1 MADSGAASRGAG
13 AVPDA
18 AKQVVAHGQPRAQDD
33 TDGQGAL
40 ATRSEELFHGQPCH
54 RLTLA
59 NGDSVLVAQHGAHVV
74 SWVSG
79 GRERLFL
86 SHNTVWD
93 GRAAI
98 RGGIP
103 VCFPQFNQRGDLP
116 KHGFVRNRSWPL
128 LAAETGDSPA
138 RLCFGF
144 SANDST
150 RAMWPAEFEVRLHVV
165 LQPGQLSVTLE
176 VRNLGTQAFSFSGAL
191 HSYLAVSDIAQV
203 RLTGLGGQKEWDA
216 LADTHQTAL
225 ASLQCVGPFDR
236 VYSAPH
242 SPLHLHDPAGGLEI
256 SNCEGWAD
264 CVVWNP
270 GAAGCAGMSDMTPD
284 AFEHMLCV
292 EAAQVFA
299 PISVAPGGQWS
310 GSQILRAVGA

>member
-1 MADSGAASRGAG
+1 MANSGRESGAVGTL
-13 AVPDA
+13 PDA
-18 AKQVVAHGQPRAQDD
+18 AKQVAAHGLPRAPDD
-33 TDGQGAL
+33 ADRQGSL
-40 ATRSEELFHGQPCH
+40 ATRSEELVHGQPCY
-54 RLTLA
+54 RLTLP

-86 SHNTVWD
+86 SPNTVWD

-116 KHGFVRNRSWPL
+116 KHGFVRNRPWAL
-128 LAAETGDSPA
+128 LAAEAGDSSDT
-138 RLCFGF
+138 LCFGF

-150 RAMWPAEFEVRLHVV
+150 RAIWPAEFEARLRVD
-165 LQPGQLSVTLE
+165 LQAGKLSVRLE
-176 VRNLGTQAFSFSGAL
+176 VRNLGTQAFSFTGAL

-225 ASLQCVGPFDR
+225 ERLQCTGPFDR

-242 SPLHLHDPAGGLEI
+242 APMHLHDPQGGLEI
-256 SNCEGWAD
+256 SNSEGWAD

-270 GAAGCAGMSDMTPD
+270 GAAGCAGMADMTPT
-284 AFEHMLCV
+284 AFTHMLCV
-292 EAAQVFA
+292 EAAQVFQ
-299 PISVAPGGQWS
+299 PITVAPGAQWS
-310 GSQILRAVGA
+310 GSQVLRAMAA

>member
-1 MADSGAASRGAG
+1 MANSVAEFGAAS
-13 AVPDA
+13 A
-18 AKQVVAHGQPRAQDD
+18 AP
-33 TDGQGAL
+33 

-59 NGDSVLVAQHGAHVV
+59 NGDTVLVAQHGAHVV

-86 SHNTVWD
+86 SSKTVWD

-116 KHGFVRNRSWPL
+116 KHGFVRNRPWTL
-128 LAAETGDSPA
+128 LTAERGDAS
-138 RLCFGF
+138 LCLGL
-144 SANDST
+144 NGDDSI
-150 RAMWPAEFEVRLHVV
+150 RALWPAEFEARLRVD
-165 LQPGQLSVTLE
+165 LLPEKLCVTLE
-176 VRNLGTQAFSFSGAL
+176 VRNLGTQALSFTGAL

-203 RLTGLGGQKEWDA
+203 RLSGLGGQKEWDS
-216 LADTHQTAL
+216 LADTHQSAL
-225 ASLQCVGPFDR
+225 KSLQCVGPFDR

-242 SPLHLHDPAGGLEI
+242 APMHLHDPQGGLEI
-256 SNCEGWAD
+256 SNSEGWAD

-270 GAAGCAGMSDMTPD
+270 GAAGCAGMADMTPD

-292 EAAQVFA
+292 EAAQVFQ
-299 PISVAPGGQWS
+299 PISVAPGGYWS
-310 GSQILRAVGA
+310 GSQVLRAVGA

>member
-1 MADSGAASRGAG
+1 MANSGAAFSGAG

-18 AKQVVAHGQPRAQDD
+18 AKQVAAHGQPRAPDYA
-33 TDGQGAL
+33 DGQGAL

-59 NGDSVLVAQHGAHVV
+59 NGDNVLVAQHGAHVV

-86 SHNTVWD
+86 SPNTVWD

-116 KHGFVRNRSWPL
+116 KHGFVRNQPWTL
-128 LAAETGDSPA
+128 LAAEAGDSPDT
-138 RLCFGF
+138 LCFRF

-150 RAMWPAEFEVRLHVV
+150 RAIWPAEFEARLHLD
-165 LQPGQLSVTLE
+165 LQPGQLGVTLE
-176 VRNLGTQAFSFSGAL
+176 VRNLGTQAFSFTGAL
-191 HSYLAVSDIAQV
+191 HSYLAVSDIVNV
-203 RLTGLGGQKEWDA
+203 RLSGLGGQKEWDA

-225 ASLQCVGPFDR
+225 ESLQCTGPFDR

-242 SPLHLHDPAGGLEI
+242 APMHLHDPQGGLEI
-256 SNCEGWAD
+256 SNSEGWAD

-299 PISVAPGGQWS
+299 PISVAPGAQWS
-310 GSQILRAVGA
+310 GSQVLRAVGA

>member
-1 MADSGAASRGAG
+1 MASSVAQPGAANPA
-13 AVPDA
+13 P
-18 AKQVVAHGQPRAQDD
+18 
-33 TDGQGAL
+33 
-40 ATRSEELFHGQPCH
+40 ATRSEAFSQNQPSEQGGAVVTAPATRREELFHGQPCH

-79 GRERLFL
+79 GRERLFI
-86 SHNTVWD
+86 SPNTVWD

-116 KHGFVRNRSWPL
+116 KHGFVRNRPWVL
-128 LAAETGDSPA
+128 LAAEAGDAPNT
-138 RLCFGF
+138 LCFGF

-150 RAMWPAEFEVRLHVV
+150 RAIWPAEFEARLRVD
-165 LQPGQLSVTLE
+165 LQPGQLCVTLQ
-176 VRNLGTQAFSFSGAL
+176 VRNLGTQAFSFTGAL

-225 ASLQCVGPFDR
+225 ESLHCVGPFDR

-242 SPLHLHDPAGGLEI
+242 APMHLHDPQGGLEI
-256 SNCEGWAD
+256 SNSEGWAD

-270 GAAGCAGMSDMTPD
+270 GAAGCAGMADMTPD
-284 AFEHMLCV
+284 AFTHMLCV
-292 EAAQVFA
+292 EAAQVFQ
-299 PISVAPGGQWS
+299 PTTVAPGAHWS
-310 GSQILRAVGA
+310 GSQVLRAMAA

>member
-1 MADSGAASRGAG
+1 MANSGRESGAVGTL
-13 AVPDA
+13 PDA
-18 AKQVVAHGQPRAQDD
+18 AKQVAAHGLPRAPDD
-33 TDGQGAL
+33 ADRQGSL
-40 ATRSEELFHGQPCH
+40 ATRSEELVHGQPCY
-54 RLTLA
+54 RLTLP

-86 SHNTVWD
+86 SPNTVWD

-116 KHGFVRNRSWPL
+116 KHGFVRNRPWAL
-128 LAAETGDSPA
+128 LAAEAGDSSDT
-138 RLCFGF
+138 LCFGF

-150 RAMWPAEFEVRLHVV
+150 RAIWPAEFEARLRVD
-165 LQPGQLSVTLE
+165 LQAGKLSVRLE
-176 VRNLGTQAFSFSGAL
+176 VRNLGTQAFSFTGAL

-225 ASLQCVGPFDR
+225 ERLQCTGPFDR

-242 SPLHLHDPAGGLEI
+242 APMHLHDPAGGLEI
-256 SNCEGWAD
+256 SNSEGWAD

-270 GAAGCAGMSDMTPD
+270 GAAGCAGMADMTPT
-284 AFEHMLCV
+284 AFTHMLCV
-292 EAAQVFA
+292 EAAQVFQ
-299 PISVAPGGQWS
+299 PITVAPGAQWS
-310 GSQILRAVGA
+310 GSQVLRAMAA

>member
-1 MADSGAASRGAG
+1 MANSVAEPGAAS
-13 AVPDA
+13 A
-18 AKQVVAHGQPRAQDD
+18 AS
-33 TDGQGAL
+33 

-79 GRERLFL
+79 RRERLFL
-86 SHNTVWD
+86 SPNTVWD

-116 KHGFVRNRSWPL
+116 KHGFVRNRPWAL
-128 LAAETGDSPA
+128 LAAEAGDSSDT
-138 RLCFGF
+138 LCFGF

-150 RAMWPAEFEVRLHVV
+150 RAIWPAEFEARLRVD
-165 LQPGQLSVTLE
+165 LQAGKLSVRLE
-176 VRNLGTQAFSFSGAL
+176 VRNLGTQAFSFTGAL

-225 ASLQCVGPFDR
+225 ERLQCTGPFDR

-242 SPLHLHDPAGGLEI
+242 APMHLHDPAGGLEI
-256 SNCEGWAD
+256 SNSEGWAD

-270 GAAGCAGMSDMTPD
+270 GAAGCAGMADMTPT
-284 AFEHMLCV
+284 AFTHMLCV
-292 EAAQVFA
+292 EAAQVFQ
-299 PISVAPGGQWS
+299 PITVAPGAQWS
-310 GSQILRAVGA
+310 GSQVLRAMAA

>member
-1 MADSGAASRGAG
+1 MANSGRESGAVGTL
-13 AVPDA
+13 PDA
-18 AKQVVAHGQPRAQDD
+18 AKQVAAHGLPRAPDD
-33 TDGQGAL
+33 ADRQGSL
-40 ATRSEELFHGQPCH
+40 ATRSEELVHGQPCY
-54 RLTLA
+54 RLTLP

-86 SHNTVWD
+86 SPNTVWD

-116 KHGFVRNRSWPL
+116 KHGFVRNRPWAL
-128 LAAETGDSPA
+128 LAAEAGDSSDT
-138 RLCFGF
+138 LCFGF

-150 RAMWPAEFEVRLHVV
+150 RAIWPAEFEARLRVD
-165 LQPGQLSVTLE
+165 LQPGQLCVTLE
-176 VRNLGTQAFSFSGAL
+176 VRNLGTQAFSLTGAL

-225 ASLQCVGPFDR
+225 ERLQCTGPFDR

-242 SPLHLHDPAGGLEI
+242 APMHLHDPAGGLEI
-256 SNCEGWAD
+256 SNSEGWAD

-270 GAAGCAGMSDMTPD
+270 GAAGCAGMADMTPT
-284 AFEHMLCV
+284 AFTHMLCV
-292 EAAQVFA
+292 EAAQVFQ
-299 PISVAPGGQWS
+299 PITVAPGAQWS
-310 GSQILRAVGA
+310 GSQVLRAMAA

>member
-1 MADSGAASRGAG
+1 MANSGRESGAVGTL
-13 AVPDA
+13 PDA
-18 AKQVVAHGQPRAQDD
+18 AKQVAAHGLPRAPDD
-33 TDGQGAL
+33 ADRQGSL
-40 ATRSEELFHGQPCH
+40 ATRSEEFFRGQPCY
-54 RLTLA
+54 RLTLT

-86 SHNTVWD
+86 SPNTVWD

-116 KHGFVRNRSWPL
+116 KHGFVRNRPWAL
-128 LAAETGDSPA
+128 LAAEAGDSSDT
-138 RLCFGF
+138 LCFGF

-150 RAMWPAEFEVRLHVV
+150 RAIWPAEFEARLRVD
-165 LQPGQLSVTLE
+165 LQAGKLSVRLE
-176 VRNLGTQAFSFSGAL
+176 VRNLGTQAFSFTGAL

-203 RLTGLGGQKEWDA
+203 RLSGLGGQKEWDA

-225 ASLQCVGPFDR
+225 ESLQCTGPFDR

-242 SPLHLHDPAGGLEI
+242 APMHLHDPQGGLEI
-256 SNCEGWAD
+256 SNSEGWAD

-270 GAAGCAGMSDMTPD
+270 GAAGCADMADMTPD
-284 AFEHMLCV
+284 AFTHMLCV
-292 EAAQVFA
+292 EAAQVFQ
-299 PISVAPGGQWS
+299 PITVAPGAQWS
-310 GSQILRAVGA
+310 GSQVLRAMAA

>member
-1 MADSGAASRGAG
+1 M
-13 AVPDA
+13 
-18 AKQVVAHGQPRAQDD
+18 
-33 TDGQGAL
+33 
-40 ATRSEELFHGQPCH
+40 RSEELFHGQPCH

-79 GRERLFL
+79 GREHLFL
-86 SHNTVWD
+86 SPNTVWD

-116 KHGFVRNRSWPL
+116 KHGFVRNRPWVL
-128 LAAETGDSPA
+128 LAAEPSDSPNTL
-138 RLCFGF
+138 RFGF

-150 RAMWPAEFEVRLHVV
+150 RAIWPAEFEARLRVD
-165 LQPGQLSVTLE
+165 LQPGQLCVTLQ
-176 VRNLGTQAFSFSGAL
+176 VRNLGTQAFSFTGAL
-191 HSYLAVSDIAQV
+191 HSYLAVSDIGQA

-225 ASLQCVGPFDR
+225 ESWQCTGPFDR
-236 VYSAPH
+236 VYGAPH
-242 SPLHLHDPAGGLEI
+242 APMHLHDPQGGLEI
-256 SNCEGWAD
+256 NNSEGWAD

-270 GAAGCAGMSDMTPD
+270 GAAGCAGMADMTPD
-284 AFEHMLCV
+284 AFTHMLCV
-292 EAAQVFA
+292 EAAQVFQ
-299 PISVAPGGQWS
+299 PITVAPGAHWS
-310 GSQILRAVGA
+310 GSQVLRAMVA

>member
-1 MADSGAASRGAG
+1 MADLMAGTGAAGA
-13 AVPDA
+13 
-18 AKQVVAHGQPRAQDD
+18 
-33 TDGQGAL
+33 AL
-40 ATRSEELFHGQPCH
+40 QATRSEELFHGQPCH

-86 SHNTVWD
+86 SPKTVWD
-93 GRAAI
+93 GRAAM

-116 KHGFVRNRSWPL
+116 KHGFVRNRPWTL
-128 LAAETGDSPA
+128 LAAEPGDAPA
-138 RLCFGF
+138 SLCFGF
-144 SANDST
+144 NADDST
-150 RAMWPAEFEVRLHVV
+150 RTIWPAEFEARLRVD
-165 LQPGQLSVTLE
+165 LQPRQMCVTLE
-176 VRNLGTQAFSFSGAL
+176 VRNLGTQAFSFTGAL

-203 RLTGLGGQKEWDA
+203 RLTGLGGQKEWDS

-225 ASLQCVGPFDR
+225 ESLQCVGPFDS

-242 SPLHLHDPAGGLEI
+242 APMHLHDPQGGLEI
-256 SNCEGWAD
+256 NNSEGWAD

-270 GAAGCAGMSDMTPD
+270 GKVGCAAMSDMTPD
-284 AFEHMLCV
+284 AYQHMLCV
-292 EAAQVFA
+292 EAAQVFE
-299 PISVAPGGQWS
+299 PISVAPGGHWS
-310 GSQILRAVGA
+310 GSQRLRVLSA

>member
-1 MADSGAASRGAG
+1 MTESGAR
-13 AVPDA
+13 
-18 AKQVVAHGQPRAQDD
+18 
-33 TDGQGAL
+33 L
-40 ATRSEELFHGQPCH
+40 ATRSEEIFQGQPCH

-59 NGDSVLVAQHGAHVV
+59 NGDSVLVARQGAHVV

-86 SHNTVWD
+86 SPHSVWD
-93 GRAAI
+93 GHTAI

-116 KHGFVRNRSWPL
+116 KHGFVRNLPWTL
-128 LAAETGDSPA
+128 LAAESGDAPSS
-138 RLCFGF
+138 LSFGLG
-144 SANDST
+144 ADDST
-150 RAMWPAEFEVRLHVV
+150 RAIWPAEFEARLHVD
-165 LQPGQLSVTLE
+165 LQPGQLCVTLH
-176 VRNLGTQAFSFSGAL
+176 VRNLGTQALRFSGAL
-191 HSYLAVSDIAQV
+191 HSYLAVSDIAHV
-203 RLTGLGGQKEWDA
+203 RLTGLGGQKEWDS
-216 LADTHQTAL
+216 LVDTHQTAL
-225 ASLQCVGPFDR
+225 ASLQCTGPFDR

-242 SPLHLHDPAGGLEI
+242 APLHLHDPVGCLEI
-256 SNCEGWAD
+256 SNSEGWAD

-299 PISVAPGGQWS
+299 PITVATGGQWS
-310 GSQILRAVGA
+310 GSQVLRAVGA